1 MAKKKEACATSEEIV
16 DMEKANY
23 LMASASTLITTGS
36 IFVLAFVSALVFLDS
51 SNKQLGLITYFLAG
65 TLIVGFMGMVS
76 GFEKMFL
83 SMKYAG
89 GLQKSMVVSKSELIY
104 GAFGLLIAALFIY
117 VLGIDQHSE
126 VLPFILGF
134 VIALFIV
141 FLPRQAVI
149 NDKIFEVKTSYFYVS
164 LVATVLFTIIAII
177 AYLATHV
184 HYVGM
189 PYGHIASVMILAVF
203 VILISKISKIQF
215 TKSDALGLAFSVFLI
230 NLLIMIV
237 NLYLFSYLGLVQDSD
252 YLMRSANES
261 IIGTGLAFVLFFIV
275 FSVEKE
281 E

>member
-1 MAKKKEACATSEEIV
+1 MAKKKEACTANEIV

-36 IFVLAFVSALVFLDS
+36 IFVLAFVSALIFLDT

-89 GLQKSMVVSKSELIY
+89 GLHKSMGVSKSELIY
-104 GAFGLLIAALFIY
+104 GAFGLLIAVLFVY

-141 FLPRQAVI
+141 FLPRQAVV
-149 NDKIFEVKTSYFYVS
+149 NEKIFEVKTSYFYVS
-164 LVATVLFTIIAII
+164 LVATILFTIIAAIS
-177 AYLATHV
+177 YLATHV
-184 HYVGM
+184 NYVAM
-189 PYGHIASVMILAVF
+189 PYGHIASILVLAVF

-237 NLYLFSYLGLVQDSD
+237 NVYLFSYIGLVQDSN

-261 IIGTGLAFVLFFIV
+261 IIGAGLAFVLFFIV
-275 FSVEKE
+275 FSVDKE